1 MKKGSLF
8 LKAIVITLCLVAI
21 AAFFL
26 IVVNEKYDE
35 ENAYVSTIDVTTK
48 IGDKEYLEK
57 NNIITICVVGLDN
70 YAQVENDAYTNGD
83 LADFIYL
90 LVIDKD
96 NKTITPIHINR
107 DSMVNYHILG
117 IKGDIIT
124 DSFGQIALSH
134 SQGNGGLT
142 SLINVRDAVS
152 SLFYDT
158 YIDYVISLT
167 MDAVPTINDKLGG
180 VDVYVDYDFSD
191 LDPSIY
197 YGVVNHLEGYQALTF
212 VRARGALE
220 DKTNL
225 TRMKRQRAY
234 LDALYDKF
242 ITVTKNDDDLI
253 LSTLNAVKSDMLANA
268 SVNEMA
274 ALLSEAKNY
283 TLNDTIV
290 LGGEAKK
297 GDTYMEYYIDEEH
310 LEEIAKTYLFEEC
323 K

>member
-167 MDAVPTINDKLGG
+167 MDAVPKINDKLGG